1 MAFIAR
7 QARLPYPRVPFRR
20 DRLMRRAILLCG
32 FAAAPLFLVSLSRG
46 QTSPPGPTSN
56 GAQAP
61 SRNPSAVLRVRVD
74 LVVVPVVVRDGN
86 GHAVG
91 NLRAEDF
98 SLLDNNKPQQ
108 IVSFSIEKPAVQ
120 SGAIPSDSAGA
131 ASSPARGHVFVAPRG
146 FTAMY
151 FDDVHL
157 ETEDMNRVRGAALR
171 YLAKIDL
178 ATERIGIFTTSGKI
192 ALDFTDD
199 RNKLNETLARIKSEH
214 LPGAGMHDCPTVTYA
229 QADAMINQNDGAAAA
244 LAISDAIS
252 ECHARD
258 QNAAAQMAQQSAHRV
273 LEAGDRESRV
283 SLNALQDVVAHLA
296 TVPGERSLLLAS
308 SGFLTTEGNAMQVR
322 IIDVAIRSR
331 IIINALDA
339 RGLYGADLLG
349 DASER
354 GGMAGLQQQK
364 VKQNAQF
371 DVAVEGVLAQLS
383 AETGGTFYRSSND
396 LDTGFQHIGGA
407 PEFVY
412 MLGFSP
418 SNAKPDGK
426 LHTLK
431 VAVNSKEKYTLTAR
445 RSYLAAPQNP
455 ASEEAG
461 NREVQQALY
470 TSVESRAL
478 PMEVRIQTVK
488 GDGAKARLTVA
499 AHIDLNQM
507 PFKIDDDEKRNQLLF
522 AAVVFDRNGKYID
535 GSSRTIAIRWKDG
548 DSADQ
553 TTRSAAKAYESSFLL
568 GPGEYVVRMVARD
581 SETQQLYAGTTP
593 VVIQ

>member
-1 MAFIAR
+1 
-7 QARLPYPRVPFRR
+7 
-20 DRLMRRAILLCG
+20 MRRPISLFGIVATPLL
-32 FAAAPLFLVSLSRG
+32 LVCLSRA
-46 QTSPPGPTSN
+46 QTPTPSPHANAGPNSSQN
-56 GAQAP
+56 Q
-61 SRNPSAVLRVRVD
+61 SAVLRVRVD
-74 LVVVPVVVRDGN
+74 LVIVPVVVRDAN
-86 GHAVG
+86 GQAVG

-108 IVSFSIEKPAVQ
+108 IVSFWIEKPAAQ
-120 SGAIPSDSAGA
+120 PGSGLAANSAGA
-131 ASSPARGHVFVAPRG
+131 AAPPARGHVFVAPRG

-157 ETEDMNRVRGAALR
+157 ETENMNRVRGAALR
-171 YLAKIDL
+171 YLTKVDL
-178 ATERIGIFTTSGKI
+178 AAERIGIFTTSGKI

-199 RNKLNETLARIKSEH
+199 RNKLNETLARMKSEH

-229 QADAMINQNDGAAAA
+229 QADAMINQNDGAATA
-244 LAISDAIS
+244 LAMNDAIS
-252 ECHARD
+252 ECHVRD
-258 QNAAAQMAQQSAHRV
+258 QNAAAQMAQQSAQRV

-308 SGFLTTEGNAMQVR
+308 SGFLTNEGNAMQVR

-349 DASER
+349 DATER
-354 GGMAGLQQQK
+354 GGMASLQQQK

-383 AETGGTFYRSSND
+383 TETGGTFYRSSND
-396 LDTGFQHIGGA
+396 LDAGFQRIGGA

-418 SNAKPDGK
+418 ANAKPDGK

-431 VAVNSKEKYTLTAR
+431 VSVNSKEKYTLSAR
-445 RSYLAAPQNP
+445 RTYLAAPQNP

-470 TSVESRAL
+470 TSVESRDL

-507 PFKIDDDEKRNQLLF
+507 PFKIIDNEKRNQLLF

-535 GSSRTIAIRWKDG
+535 GNSRTIAIRWRDG
-548 DSADQ
+548 DAADQ
-553 TTRSAAKAYESSFLL
+553 TARSAAKAYESNFLL
-568 GPGEYVVRMVARD
+568 GPGDYVVRMVARD